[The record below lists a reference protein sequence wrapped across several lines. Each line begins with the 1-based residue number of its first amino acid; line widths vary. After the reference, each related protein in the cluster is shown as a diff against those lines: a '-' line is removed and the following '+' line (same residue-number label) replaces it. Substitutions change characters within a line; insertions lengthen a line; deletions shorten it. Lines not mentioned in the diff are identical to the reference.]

1 MAARLWMD
9 DYFAKCHL
17 PTPLPSSSY
26 PHLDPRTWTNLA
38 NLGEMK
44 NKENL
49 HLCHHPHLSLDL
61 FVLGTYHVK
70 LRGDLFKLG
79 QRRVEQTLSIFTT
92 TIPIFVPKPDRSCQ
106 TRVISLLIFFVL
118 GTDLVKLG
126 RVEQT
131 RSNVVTVGHSQI
143 WTSLTQLRPNW
154 YLDRRPL
161 ASHYKNNPSQISP
174 SSVLLEWWWWSTFH
188 SCLNNNGW
196 VFHRTPQVRENYD
209 CCAITMIVSVHIT
222 RRGPLK
228 QGEQLKL
235 VASGHFAFLPGLK
248 CWAAR

>member
-1 MAARLWMD
+1 MV
-9 DYFAKCHL
+9 
-17 PTPLPSSSY
+17 
-26 PHLDPRTWTNLA
+26 
-38 NLGEMK
+38 
-44 NKENL
+44 KENNCDDGDVKL
-49 HLCHHPHLSLDL
+49 FPKIIGTASLL
-61 FVLGTYHVK
+61 KNEPSTSHRSENWPSPRSRWKTRRIFTFATILISVLIFFVLGTYHVK
-70 LRGDLFKLG
+70 LWGDLFKLG
-79 QRRVEQTLSIFTT
+79 GDLFI
-92 TIPIFVPKPDRSCQ
+92 
-106 TRVISLLIFFVL
+106 L

-174 SSVLLEWWWWSTFH
+174 SSVLLEWWSPSH

-196 VFHRTPQVRENYD
+196 GFHRTPQIRENYD

-222 RRGPLK
+222 RRGHLNK
-228 QGEQLKL
+228 
-235 VASGHFAFLPGLK
+235 ASN
-248 CWAAR
+248 

>member
-1 MAARLWMD
+1 MTARLWMD
-9 DYFAKCHL
+9 DYFVSSTYTITIIL
-17 PTPLPSSSY
+17 LSPSWSQ
-26 PHLDPRTWTNLA
+26 NLTKFCQ
-38 NLGEMK
+38 LGRDEITRRIFTFATI
-44 NKENL
+44 L
-49 HLCHHPHLSLDL
+49 ISVLIF
-61 FVLGTYHVK
+61 FVLGTYLVK
-70 LRGDLFKLG
+70 LGTDLFKLG
-79 QRRVEQTLSIFTT
+79 TDLVKLGQRMVEQTLGIFTT

-174 SSVLLEWWWWSTFH
+174 SRPVRVVMVILIPLLFEQQWLSFSPDTSGPRKLW
-188 SCLNNNGW
+188 LLRDNNDRFSPYNKEGA
-196 VFHRTPQVRENYD
+196 T
-209 CCAITMIVSVHIT
+209 
-222 RRGPLK
+222 
-228 QGEQLKL
+228 
-235 VASGHFAFLPGLK
+235 
-248 CWAAR
+248 

>member
-1 MAARLWMD
+1 MARLWMD
-9 DYFAKCHL
+9 DYFAKWHL

-26 PHLDPRTWTNLA
+26 PHLDPSTWPNFA

-70 LRGDLFKLG
+70 LGGDLFKLGTDLVKLG
-79 QRRVEQTLSIFTT
+79 QRRVEQTLSILTT
-92 TIPIFVPKPDRSCQ
+92 TIPIFVQKPDRSCQ
-106 TRVISLLIFFVL
+106 TRVICLLIFFVL
-118 GTDLVKLG
+118 GTALVKLG

-174 SSVLLEWWWWSTFH
+174 VRVVIPIPLLFEQQWLSFSPDTSGPRKLW
-188 SCLNNNGW
+188 LLRDNNDRFSPYNKEGA
-196 VFHRTPQVRENYD
+196 T
-209 CCAITMIVSVHIT
+209 
-222 RRGPLK
+222 
-228 QGEQLKL
+228 
-235 VASGHFAFLPGLK
+235 
-248 CWAAR
+248 

>member
-1 MAARLWMD
+1 MWSNTNMNICYSNNIRILFE
-9 DYFAKCHL
+9 YRIIRS
-17 PTPLPSSSY
+17 PL
-26 PHLDPRTWTNLA
+26 
-38 NLGEMK
+38 
-44 NKENL
+44 
-49 HLCHHPHLSLDL
+49 
-61 FVLGTYHVK
+61 V
-70 LRGDLFKLG
+70 
-79 QRRVEQTLSIFTT
+79 Q
-92 TIPIFVPKPDRSCQ
+92 KPDRSCQ
-106 TRVISLLIFFVL
+106 TRVICLLIFFVL

-174 SSVLLEWWWWSTFH
+174 SRPVRVVMVILIPLMFEQQWLSFSPDTSAPRKLWLLRD
-188 SCLNNNGW
+188 NNDRFSPYNKEG
-196 VFHRTPQVRENYD
+196 
-209 CCAITMIVSVHIT
+209 A
-222 RRGPLK
+222 LK